1 MNLGEIRVF
10 RFKRAQG
17 GAEAISTNLGID
29 APAQFVVVDEK
40 MVIIL
45 DVVVAIVHVPYR
57 KAFLFEA
64 IEVPL
69 GPVPRLL
76 AVRVQPDPVGPARP
90 VPGVQRANGAPA
102 VITQP
107 AGWRVGP
114 RGGCIGQAFSAGGAH
129 A

>member
-1 MNLGEIRVF
+1 MNLGKIRVF

-29 APAQFVVVDEK
+29 ASAQFVVVDEK

-76 AVRVQPDPVGPARP
+76 AVRMQPDPVEPARS
-90 VPGVQRANGAPA
+90 VPGFNVPTAPP
-102 VITQP
+102 Q
-107 AGWRVGP
+107 
-114 RGGCIGQAFSAGGAH
+114 
-129 A
+129 